1 MKRTIGKI
9 RNKLLV
15 EGDINLIKPN
25 EILVTSSEGY
35 TILRKKI
42 GSEIKTY
49 VVVPLEEFKNE
60 GDK

>member
-1 MKRTIGKI
+1 M
-9 RNKLLV
+9 V